1 MYQIDGKKISNSM
14 MEENREKFEKY
25 KPKLAVIYVGDSHS
39 TLSYIKSKSK
49 IAQNYSID
57 IKIINFDEKVPEED
71 FLNEIDRISKD
82 KDIDG
87 VIVEKP
93 LPQHIDIKKVSE
105 VIDYRKD
112 VDCINLTNYGKL
124 ITDDFIIAPSTPMA
138 VINILKYENID
149 FTGKN
154 VSIIGRSEI
163 VGKPLSLLFLSKK
176 FGGATVTVLHSK
188 SKEITEYT
196 KKADII
202 VTAVGKPFFLT
213 KDYIQNNQPV
223 LIDVG
228 INYFEGKIVGDIS
241 YETYQLSKAYTP
253 VPGGVG
259 PVTVST
265 LFKNLLILKENYG

>member
-1 MYQIDGKKISNSM
+1 MYRIDGKKISNLM

-25 KPKLAVIYVGDSHS
+25 KPKLAVVYVGDSPS

-57 IKIINFDEKVPEED
+57 IRIVNFDEKVSKEK
-71 FLNEIDRISKD
+71 FLTEIESISKN

-93 LPQHIDIKKVSE
+93 LPEHLDIKKVSE

-112 VDCINLTNYGKL
+112 VDCITPTNYGKL

-149 FTGKN
+149 FTGKD
-154 VSIIGRSEI
+154 VAIIGRSEI

-188 SKEITEYT
+188 SKDIPEFT
-196 KKADII
+196 KRADII

-213 KDYIQNNQPV
+213 KEYVQNNQPI

-241 YETYQLSKAYTP
+241 YETYQYSKVYTP

>member
-1 MYQIDGKKISNSM
+1 MYQIDGKKISYKM
-14 MEENREKFEKY
+14 MEDSREKFEKF
-25 KPKLAVIYVGDSHS
+25 KPKLAVVFIGNSPS
-39 TLSYIKSKSK
+39 TISYIKSKSK

-57 IKIINFDEKVPEED
+57 IELLNYDENITEEN
-71 FLNEIDRISKD
+71 FLNELDRISNR

-93 LPQHIDIKKVSE
+93 LPEHIDLKKVSQ
-105 VIDYRKD
+105 VVDFKKD
-112 VDCINLTNYGKL
+112 VDCINLINYGKL

-138 VINILKYENID
+138 VLNILKYENID
-149 FTGKN
+149 FVGKN

-188 SKEITEYT
+188 SKDVKEHT
-196 KKADII
+196 KRSDII
-202 VTAVGKPFFLT
+202 VTALGKPYFLT
-213 KDYIQNNQPV
+213 KDYIQNDQV
-223 LIDVG
+223 ILIDVG
-228 INYFEGKIVGDIS
+228 INYFQGKIVGDIS
-241 YETYQLSKAYTP
+241 PETYSLAKAYTP

-265 LFKNLLILKENYG
+265 LFNNLLILKEYYG

>member
-25 KPKLAVIYVGDSHS
+25 KPKLAVIYVGDSPS